1 MQRNG
6 YYPMEPHVVRTILA
20 ADTLTGKLSD
30 EPHHAAMSYLINNRL
45 VDDDR
50 RHLNTRGM
58 AVRRWL
64 YIGAPHAPTEVEKLL
79 N

>member
-6 YYPMEPHVVRTILA
+6 YYPMEPHVVRTIRA
-20 ADTLTGKLSD
+20 ADTLTGKVCD
-30 EPHHAAMSYLINNRL
+30 EPHHEIISYLIINRL

-50 RHLNTRGM
+50 YHLNTRGM

-64 YIGAPHAPTEVEKLL
+64 YIGAQHAPTEVEKTL